1 MTLRVDTVP
10 LGPVSV
16 GARTFTRR
24 GARKLVAVVKATCE
38 LVADGPMRIVAP
50 TPLRESELAL
60 RVART
65 QVVVVAA
72 SHAPPASGVRV
83 AVARGE
89 VMLLDKRVEVPG
101 GMPAG
106 LGPLPAAAP
115 VRRARLGSASPEAL
129 TSAFDVA
136 LPDDF
141 DDAWFMTV
149 PADQCTSSPLVGGDL
164 IVLVHLHPER
174 ATLRTYLPPGQ
185 AVALLQTERG
195 ARVPI
200 RLKLDTVTLLPEAM
214 RAELL
219 WRGDIQVDDEALRNA
234 RVGGAHGRSEGD
246 FPDLAH
252 LPTAAAAARGPV
264 LAGGAD
270 PARGAARTAIFEPA
284 EPAPPRRARDAT
296 MLLEAPAEPPRR
308 ARAGTMVI
316 ESDGA
321 APPPPGEDE
330 EAAPATRLMPQ
341 VPAVSAL
348 RDAPLDETLDVEAA
362 PSPRSM
368 PFQKRPSA
376 PPPVARRAPLPGAPW
391 STQQARRA
399 PRARGDEASTMVL
412 EVEAPVAPAPV
423 VPAPVAPA
431 PVVPAPVVPAPVA
444 PAEAPPPSED
454 PRDPTNP
461 WRQDP
466 AEDRVEPSA
475 PAGRAPRQRV
485 SFKSDLYRKFKK

>member
-24 GARKLVAVVKATCE
+24 GVRKLVAVVKATCE
-38 LVADGPMRIVAP
+38 LVADAPMRVLAP
-50 TPLRESELAL
+50 TPLRASELAL
-60 RVART
+60 RVARS

-115 VRRARLGSASPEAL
+115 VRRARLGSASPDVVA
-129 TSAFDVA
+129 SAFDVA

-149 PADQCTSSPLVGGDL
+149 PPDQCTSVPLVGGDL

-174 ATLRTYLPPGQ
+174 PTLRTYLPPGQ

-219 WRGDIQVDDEALRNA
+219 WRGDIQVDEEALRDA
-234 RVGGAHGRSEGD
+234 RVGGAHGRAEGD
-246 FPDLAH
+246 FPDLAR
-252 LPTAAAAARGPV
+252 LPIAALAPRGPV

-270 PARGAARTAIFEPA
+270 PALGPARTDPFQPA
-284 EPAPPRRARDAT
+284 DPAPPRRARDAT

-316 ESDGA
+316 ASEAPA
-321 APPPPGEDE
+321 ATAPDDDE
-330 EAAPATRLMPQ
+330 ETAPETRLMPQ
-341 VPAVSAL
+341 VPGAAAL
-348 RDAPLDETLDVEAA
+348 LDRAALDQTLDVDADA
-362 PSPRSM
+362 VPSPRSM

-399 PRARGDEASTMVL
+399 PRARGDESSTMVL
-412 EVEAPVAPAPV
+412 EVEAPPPAAPAPAA
-423 VPAPVAPA
+423 PAPVAPA
-431 PVVPAPVVPAPVA
+431 PVA
-444 PAEAPPPSED
+444 PAEPAEAATPPSQD

-466 AEDRVEPSA
+466 AEERVEPSA